1 MNKPSPT
8 ASTTPSTPT
17 AQTALITGAQ
27 QGIGRAA
34 SIALAEAGFKIVVN
48 YYDDPA
54 AAGELLEQLADAGT
68 TGHLVQADLSD
79 PAQIETLFDEV
90 DQFGALNVLVNNAAI
105 FPRVDFLS
113 LEQSMWMQTL
123 AVNLTAPMLCTQQA
137 AKRMIAG
144 GSGGSIIN
152 ITSGAALN
160 SSPQACHY
168 VTSKAGLIGLTKST
182 ALELAPHGIRVNAVA
197 PGLTDTAQPR
207 IAMTDEELFA
217 AGSQI
222 PMGRLGTPDDIAQVI
237 AFLASDGARYVTGQT
252 WHVNGGR
259 YLA

>member
-1 MNKPSPT
+1 
-8 ASTTPSTPT
+8 
-17 AQTALITGAQ
+17 L
-27 QGIGRAA
+27 AA
-34 SIALAEAGFKIVVN
+34 AGFRVIVN
-48 YYDDPA
+48 YYDDLA
-54 AAGELLEQLADAGT
+54 AATELLDDLANAGS
-68 TGHLVQADLSD
+68 TGHLVQADISD
-79 PAQIETLFDEV
+79 PAQIEGLFNEV
-90 DQFGALNVLVNNAAI
+90 DQCGSLDVLVNNAAI

-113 LEQSMWMQTL
+113 LEQSMWAQTL
-123 AVNLTAPMLCTQQA
+123 AVNLTAPMLCTQHA

-144 GSGGSIIN
+144 GGGGSIIN

-160 SSPQACHY
+160 SSPQASHY

-207 IAMTDEELFA
+207 IAMSDEELLA
-217 AGSQI
+217 AGAQI